1 MVRSIELSGYE
12 QYKTV
17 MAQRY
22 RMGKASWV
30 YLVSLP
36 IQLISTH
43 LPIPNPDEPFPGN
56 RRVARGHAESFGRYW
71 RQNPGKWATPPLL
84 LDTLFPL
91 KDGFEAEIEVA
102 GVEFGRLQL
111 PHNTS
116 AELEI
121 LDGQHR
127 ILGWKLITDM
137 LATEMKAARTELSRS
152 RSAENA
158 EGVKVYESKIAKLAS
173 EQQRMSEEFVT
184 LEILEGITL
193 EEHKQIF
200 SDIANNAKGITK
212 SITVSFDRRSV
223 LNRVAMDLAE
233 NNELLAGRVEVEKD
247 RVLGGNENWI
257 SGKNLVDIVRHTAL
271 GIDGRMTVRREAAMK
286 EGAIADIAEKFF
298 LLLRECFPDLVEM
311 MAENILPSELRER
324 SMLGSPTMLRV
335 LAGVYHELAV
345 DLSDER
351 HAHVISAGE
360 ESVRALFLGLA
371 DHMGFPVSDGW
382 LETELF
388 PRADAKAPSSRAQDL
403 KRLTLNVAAW
413 GLVGRP
419 FSGKL

>member
-1 MVRSIELSGYE
+1 MELSGYE
-12 QYKTV
+12 QHKTV

-30 YLVSLP
+30 YLISLP

-43 LPIPNPDEPFPGN
+43 LPIPDPDEPFPGN
-56 RRVARGHAESFGRYW
+56 RRVVRRHAESFGRYW

-91 KDGFEAEIEVA
+91 KEGFEAEIEVA
-102 GVEFGRLQL
+102 GVEFGKLQL

-127 ILGWKLITDM
+127 ILGWKLATDA
-137 LATEMKAARTELSRS
+137 LAVEMKAARTELARS

-158 EGVKVYESKIAKLAS
+158 EGVKVYESKVAQLAA
-173 EQQRMSEEFVT
+173 EQQRLTEEFVT
-184 LEILEGITL
+184 LEVLEGITL

-212 SITVSFDRRSV
+212 SVTVSFDRRSV

-233 NNELLAGRVEVEKD
+233 NNELLAGRIEVEKD

-257 SGKNLVDIVRHTAL
+257 SGRNLVDIVRHTVV
-271 GIDGRMTVRREAAMK
+271 GIDGRMTARREADMK
-286 EGAIADIAEKFF
+286 ESAIANIAEAFF
-298 LLLRECFPDLVEM
+298 LCLVDSFPELQELQS
-311 MAENILPSELRER
+311 EEITPSELREK

-335 LAGVYHELAV
+335 LAGAFHTLAV
-345 DLSDER
+345 DISDER
-351 HAHVISAGE
+351 KAHVKTGGE
-360 ESVRALFLGLA
+360 IDARLLFANLSEE
-371 DHMGFPVSDGW
+371 MGFPISDGW
-382 LETELF
+382 LKTGVF
-388 PRADAKAPSSRAQDL
+388 PGPEAKAPSSRSQDL
-403 KRLTLNVAAW
+403 KKLTTYVTAW
-413 GLVGRP
+413 GLTGNA
-419 FSGKL
+419 FTGELGA